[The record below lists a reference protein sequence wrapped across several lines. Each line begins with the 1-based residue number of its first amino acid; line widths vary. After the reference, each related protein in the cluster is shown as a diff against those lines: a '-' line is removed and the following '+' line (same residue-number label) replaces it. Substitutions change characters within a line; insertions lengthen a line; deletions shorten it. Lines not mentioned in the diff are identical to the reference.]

1 MITTATAPFVLESA
15 GSQKEFDGCNII
27 CEPTF
32 FEIQDTFSVLLHI
45 QDTATSNYI
54 DRGYVEVTAT
64 EVDAETGSGTG
75 ETDPWFNALQKAV
88 ITKLSAY
95 TGNGS
100 TVFTIV

>member
-1 MITTATAPFVLESA
+1 MITTSTSPFVIES
-15 GSQKEFDGCNII
+15 GSQKEFDGCTII

-32 FEIQDTFSVLLHI
+32 FEIQDTFSVILHI
-45 QDTATSNYI
+45 QDTVSTNYI
-54 DRGYVEVTAT
+54 DRGIMTLTAT
-64 EVDAETGSGTG
+64 EVDAETGSGSG
-75 ETDPWFNALQKAV
+75 ETDHLFNALQKAV

>member
-1 MITTATAPFVLESA
+1 MITTATSPFVLESGA
-15 GSQKEFDGCNII
+15 QSEYDGSII
-27 CEPTF
+27 YCEPTF
-32 FEIQDTFSVLLHI
+32 FELTDKFSVVLRV
-45 QDTATSNYI
+45 I
-54 DRGYVEVTAT
+54 DSVSTNEIGRGYVEVTAT
-64 EVDAETGSGTG
+64 EVDAETGSVTG